1 MPQVL
6 QRNALLDISACP
18 KAAMTT
24 SVELQTLTKQSREWC
39 VGVGVVV
46 VWYHLSG
53 LARCLSRQS
62 VVVLCAQTT
71 SPSLRLQ
78 GCLYECLSIPRPKRS
93 AGATTSDEFG
103 DNIHSNRALLNKN
116 MHVSQKPAPF
126 LSSFPVRILFYDS
139 ATSEETV
146 QKLLSHTVLYIIC
159 LWV

>member
-71 SPSLRLQ
+71 IFS
-78 GCLYECLSIPRPKRS
+78 
-93 AGATTSDEFG
+93 
-103 DNIHSNRALLNKN
+103 
-116 MHVSQKPAPF
+116 
-126 LSSFPVRILFYDS
+126 LSSPRMPLRVSVHPTTKKERRRNYFGRIR
-139 ATSEETV
+139 
-146 QKLLSHTVLYIIC
+146 
-159 LWV
+159 